1 MQSTAI
7 NMKQLLSCFTDES
20 VTDDSVF
27 LSPQG
32 FREYDA
38 RWWYGFSGSDRA
50 QEINLAG
57 ITAVGA
63 ALAHL
68 MRQRGVDPAI
78 IVGHDLRSYSFE
90 VKTALVKG
98 WFPAA
103 RMSAILVLPCRL
115 WPITR
120 NLH

>member
-38 RWWYGFSGSDRA
+38 RWWYGFSGSIFTSFIRL
-50 QEINLAG
+50 E
-57 ITAVGA
+57 VGQNPN
-63 ALAHL
+63 H
-68 MRQRGVDPAI
+68 
-78 IVGHDLRSYSFE
+78 
-90 VKTALVKG
+90 
-98 WFPAA
+98 
-103 RMSAILVLPCRL
+103 
-115 WPITR
+115 
-120 NLH
+120 